1 MNKNKFYI
9 KTFGCQMNEYDS
21 NKIVELMETI
31 SFQRIDKID
40 EADCFIFNT
49 CHIRQKAT
57 QKVYSDIGKIKKIYK
72 NKKKPI
78 FILAGCVAQAESTL
92 VFEKSDY
99 VDIVVGPQAY
109 HKLPNLIKKYLQKK
123 MKFIDTNLN
132 VDEKFDVLKN
142 LVNKKSSISSFVTIQ
157 EGCDKFCKF
166 CVVPYTR
173 GPEFSRDH
181 SKVIDEI
188 IALVDKGTKEIILL
202 GQNVSSYNYNGTT
215 LAKLIK
221 KIAKINSIE
230 RIRFTTSHPNDFD
243 KELIALFGEEPKL
256 MPQLHLPVQS
266 GSDKILKLMNRNH
279 TKSDYLKLI
288 DDFRKYRH
296 DIQFSSDFIV
306 GYPGET
312 EKDHL
317 DTIDLINE
325 VNFTMSYSFIYSRRP
340 GTPASEYKTIP
351 KIVTE
356 KRLQQLQGLLF
367 KQQIDFNQSMINNE
381 NIVLFENKT
390 QNDEQFF
397 GRNQYMVPVFIKNK
411 SIKAGE
417 IKKIFIE
424 NANRNNLFG
433 KIA

>member
-1 MNKNKFYI
+1 MNLKKFYI

-21 NKIVELMETI
+21 NKISDLMSSI
-31 SFQRIDKID
+31 SYQKIDKID

-49 CHIRQKAT
+49 CHIREKAT

-72 NKKKPI
+72 DKKKPI
-78 FILAGCVAQAESTL
+78 FVLAGCVAQAESSM

-109 HKLPNLIKKYLQKK
+109 HKLPSLIKNFQKCNEK
-123 MKFIDTNLN
+123 SVDTELD
-132 VDEKFDVLKN
+132 VDEKFDVLKKLKN
-142 LVNKKSSISSFVTIQ
+142 THSKISSFVTIQ

-181 SKVIDEI
+181 NKIIDEI
-188 IALVDKGTKEIILL
+188 LSLTDHGTKEIILL
-202 GQNVSSYNYNGTT
+202 GQNVSAYKDNEIS

-221 KIAKINSIE
+221 KIAKINDVK

-243 KELIALFGEEPKL
+243 QELISLFGEEPKL

-266 GSDKILKLMNRNH
+266 GSDKILKSMNRNH
-279 TKSDYLKLI
+279 TRSDYLDLI
-288 DDFRKYRH
+288 EKFRKVKP

-306 GYPGET
+306 AFPGET
-312 EKDHL
+312 DEDFL
-317 DTIDLINE
+317 DTIDLIKE
-325 VNFTMSYSFIYSRRP
+325 VKFSLSYSFIYSQRP
-340 GTPASEYKTIP
+340 GTPATSLSKVND
-351 KIVTE
+351 KVSQ
-356 KRLQQLQGLLF
+356 KRLEQLQGLLF
-367 KQQIDFNQSMINNE
+367 KQQLEFNHSMINHE
-381 NIVLFENKT
+381 NVVLFENKT
-390 QNDEQFF
+390 QNEEQFF
-397 GRNQYMVPVFIKNK
+397 GRNQYMTPVFIKN
-411 SIKAGE
+411 STIKAGE

-433 KIA
+433 KLA

>member
-1 MNKNKFYI
+1 MNLKKFYI

-21 NKIVELMETI
+21 NKISDLMSSI
-31 SFQRIDKID
+31 SYQKIDKID

-49 CHIRQKAT
+49 CHIREKAT

-72 NKKKPI
+72 DKKKPI
-78 FILAGCVAQAESTL
+78 FVLAGCVAQAESSM

-109 HKLPNLIKKYLQKK
+109 HKLPSLIKNFQKCNEK
-123 MKFIDTNLN
+123 SVDTELD
-132 VDEKFDVLKN
+132 VDEKFDVLKKIKN
-142 LVNKKSSISSFVTIQ
+142 THSKISSFVTIQ

-181 SKVIDEI
+181 NKIIDEI
-188 IALVDKGTKEIILL
+188 LSLIDHGTKEIILL
-202 GQNVSSYNYNGTT
+202 GQNVSAYKDNEIS

-221 KIAKINSIE
+221 KIAKINDVK

-243 KELIALFGEEPKL
+243 QELISLFGEEPKL

-279 TKSDYLKLI
+279 TRLDYLDLI
-288 DDFRKYRH
+288 EKFRKVKP

-306 GYPGET
+306 AFPGET
-312 EKDHL
+312 DEDFL

-325 VNFTMSYSFIYSRRP
+325 VKFSLSYSFIYSQRP
-340 GTPASEYKTIP
+340 GTPATSLSKVND
-351 KIVTE
+351 KVSQ
-356 KRLQQLQGLLF
+356 KRLEQLQGLLF
-367 KQQIDFNQSMINNE
+367 KQQLEFNHSMINHE
-381 NIVLFENKT
+381 NVVLFENKT
-390 QNDEQFF
+390 QNEEQFF
-397 GRNQYMVPVFIKNK
+397 GRNQYMTPVFINN
-411 SIKAGE
+411 STIKAGE

-433 KIA
+433 KLA

>member
-188 IALVDKGTKEIILL
+188 IALVDKGTKEIILI

-221 KIAKINSIE
+221 KIAKINSVE

-317 DTIDLINE
+317 DTINLINE

>member
-1 MNKNKFYI
+1 MNLKKFYI

-21 NKIVELMETI
+21 NKISDLMSSI
-31 SFQRIDKID
+31 SYQKIDKID

-49 CHIRQKAT
+49 CHIREKAT

-72 NKKKPI
+72 DKKKPI
-78 FILAGCVAQAESTL
+78 FVLAGCVAQAESSM

-109 HKLPNLIKKYLQKK
+109 HKLPSLIKNFQKCNEK
-123 MKFIDTNLN
+123 SVDTELD
-132 VDEKFDVLKN
+132 VDEKFDVLKKIKN
-142 LVNKKSSISSFVTIQ
+142 THSKISSFVTIQ

-181 SKVIDEI
+181 NKIIDEI
-188 IALVDKGTKEIILL
+188 LSLTDHGTKEIILL
-202 GQNVSSYNYNGTT
+202 GQNVSAYKDNEIS

-221 KIAKINSIE
+221 KIAKINDVK

-243 KELIALFGEEPKL
+243 QELISLFGEEPKL

-279 TKSDYLKLI
+279 TRSDYLDLI
-288 DDFRKYRH
+288 EKFRKVKP

-306 GYPGET
+306 AFPGET
-312 EKDHL
+312 DEDFL

-325 VNFTMSYSFIYSRRP
+325 VKFSLSYSFIYSQRP
-340 GTPASEYKTIP
+340 GTPATSLSKVND
-351 KIVTE
+351 KVSQ
-356 KRLQQLQGLLF
+356 KRLEQLQGLLF
-367 KQQIDFNQSMINNE
+367 KQQLEFNHSMINHE
-381 NIVLFENKT
+381 NVVLFENKT
-390 QNDEQFF
+390 QNEEQFF
-397 GRNQYMVPVFIKNK
+397 GRNQYMTPVFIKN
-411 SIKAGE
+411 STIKAGE

-433 KIA
+433 KLA

>member
-1 MNKNKFYI
+1 MNLKKFYI

-21 NKIVELMETI
+21 NKISDLMSSI
-31 SFQRIDKID
+31 SYQKIDKID

-49 CHIRQKAT
+49 CHIREKAT

-72 NKKKPI
+72 DKKKPI
-78 FILAGCVAQAESTL
+78 FVLAGCVAQAESSM

-109 HKLPNLIKKYLQKK
+109 HKLPSLIKNFQKCNEK
-123 MKFIDTNLN
+123 SVDTELD
-132 VDEKFDVLKN
+132 VDEKFDVLKKIKN
-142 LVNKKSSISSFVTIQ
+142 THSKISSFVTIQ

-181 SKVIDEI
+181 NKIIDEI
-188 IALVDKGTKEIILL
+188 LSLIDHGTKEIILL
-202 GQNVSSYNYNGTT
+202 GQNVSAYKDNEIS

-221 KIAKINSIE
+221 KIAKINDVK

-243 KELIALFGEEPKL
+243 QELISLFGEEPKL

-279 TKSDYLKLI
+279 TRSDYLDLI
-288 DDFRKYRH
+288 EKFRKVKP

-306 GYPGET
+306 AFPGET
-312 EKDHL
+312 DEDFL

-325 VNFTMSYSFIYSRRP
+325 VKFSLSYSFIYSQRP
-340 GTPASEYKTIP
+340 GTPATSLSKVND
-351 KIVTE
+351 KVSQ
-356 KRLQQLQGLLF
+356 KRLEQLQGLLF
-367 KQQIDFNQSMINNE
+367 KQQLEFNHSMINHE
-381 NIVLFENKT
+381 NVVLFENKT
-390 QNDEQFF
+390 QNEEQFF
-397 GRNQYMVPVFIKNK
+397 GRNQYMTPVFINN
-411 SIKAGE
+411 STIKAGE

-433 KIA
+433 KLA

>member
-1 MNKNKFYI
+1 MNLKKFYI

-21 NKIVELMETI
+21 NKISDLMSSI
-31 SFQRIDKID
+31 SYQKIDKID

-49 CHIRQKAT
+49 CHIREKAT

-72 NKKKPI
+72 DKKKPI
-78 FILAGCVAQAESTL
+78 FVLAGCVAQAESSM

-109 HKLPNLIKKYLQKK
+109 HKLPSLIKNFQKCNEK
-123 MKFIDTNLN
+123 SVDTELD
-132 VDEKFDVLKN
+132 VDEKFDVLKKIKN
-142 LVNKKSSISSFVTIQ
+142 THSKISSFVTIQ

-181 SKVIDEI
+181 NKIIDEI
-188 IALVDKGTKEIILL
+188 LSLTDHGTKEIILL
-202 GQNVSSYNYNGTT
+202 GQNVSAYKDNEIS

-221 KIAKINSIE
+221 KIAKINDVK

-243 KELIALFGEEPKL
+243 QELISLFGEEPKL

-279 TKSDYLKLI
+279 TRSDYLDLI
-288 DDFRKYRH
+288 EKFRKVKP

-306 GYPGET
+306 AFPGET
-312 EKDHL
+312 DEDFL
-317 DTIDLINE
+317 DTIDLIKE
-325 VNFTMSYSFIYSRRP
+325 VKFSLSYSFIYSQRP
-340 GTPASEYKTIP
+340 GTPATSLSKVND
-351 KIVTE
+351 KISQ
-356 KRLQQLQGLLF
+356 KRLEELQGLLF
-367 KQQIDFNQSMINNE
+367 KQQVEFNHSMINHE
-381 NIVLFENKT
+381 NVVLFENKT
-390 QNDEQFF
+390 QNEEQFF
-397 GRNQYMVPVFIKNK
+397 GRNQYMTPVFIKN
-411 SIKAGE
+411 STIKAGE

-433 KIA
+433 KLA

>member
-221 KIAKINSIE
+221 KIAKINSVE

-317 DTIDLINE
+317 DTINLINE

>member
-317 DTIDLINE
+317 DTINLINE
-325 VNFTMSYSFIYSRRP
+325 VNFTMSYSFIYSQRP
-340 GTPASEYKTIP
+340 GTPATECKTIP

>member
-1 MNKNKFYI
+1 MNLKKFYI

-21 NKIVELMETI
+21 NKISDLMSSI
-31 SFQRIDKID
+31 SYQKIDKID

-49 CHIRQKAT
+49 CHIREKAT

-72 NKKKPI
+72 DKKKPI
-78 FILAGCVAQAESTL
+78 FVLAGCVAQAESSM

-109 HKLPNLIKKYLQKK
+109 HKLPSLIKNFQNCNEKSL
-123 MKFIDTNLN
+123 DTELD
-132 VDEKFDVLKN
+132 VDEKFDVLKKIKN
-142 LVNKKSSISSFVTIQ
+142 THSKISSFVTIQ

-181 SKVIDEI
+181 NKIIDEI
-188 IALVDKGTKEIILL
+188 LSLIDHGTKEIILL
-202 GQNVSSYNYNGTT
+202 GQNVSAYKDNEIS

-221 KIAKINSIE
+221 KIAKINDVK

-243 KELIALFGEEPKL
+243 QELISLFGEEPKL

-279 TKSDYLKLI
+279 TRSDYLDLI
-288 DDFRKYRH
+288 EKFRKVKP

-306 GYPGET
+306 AFPGET
-312 EKDHL
+312 DEDFL
-317 DTIDLINE
+317 DTIDLIKE
-325 VNFTMSYSFIYSRRP
+325 VKFSLSYSFIYSQRP
-340 GTPASEYKTIP
+340 GTPATSLSKVND
-351 KIVTE
+351 KVSQ
-356 KRLQQLQGLLF
+356 KRLEELQGLLF
-367 KQQIDFNQSMINNE
+367 KQQVEFNHSMINHE
-381 NIVLFENKT
+381 NVVLFENKT
-390 QNDEQFF
+390 QNEEQFF
-397 GRNQYMVPVFIKNK
+397 GRNQYMTPVFIKN
-411 SIKAGE
+411 STIKAGE

-433 KIA
+433 KLA

>member
-1 MNKNKFYI
+1 MNLKKFYI

-21 NKIVELMETI
+21 NKISDLMSSI
-31 SFQRIDKID
+31 SYQKIDKID

-49 CHIRQKAT
+49 CHIREKAT

-72 NKKKPI
+72 DKKKPI
-78 FILAGCVAQAESTL
+78 FVLAGCVAQAESSM

-109 HKLPNLIKKYLQKK
+109 HKLPSLIKNFQKCNEK
-123 MKFIDTNLN
+123 SVDTELD
-132 VDEKFDVLKN
+132 VDEKFDVLKKIKN
-142 LVNKKSSISSFVTIQ
+142 THSKISSFVTIQ

-181 SKVIDEI
+181 NKIIDEI
-188 IALVDKGTKEIILL
+188 LSLIDHGTKEIILL
-202 GQNVSSYNYNGTT
+202 GQNVSAYKDNEIS

-221 KIAKINSIE
+221 KIAKINDVK

-243 KELIALFGEEPKL
+243 QELISLFGEEPKL

-279 TKSDYLKLI
+279 TRSDYLDLI
-288 DDFRKYRH
+288 EKFRKVKP

-306 GYPGET
+306 AFPGET
-312 EKDHL
+312 DEDFL
-317 DTIDLINE
+317 DTIDLIKE
-325 VNFTMSYSFIYSRRP
+325 VKFSLSYSFIYSQRP
-340 GTPASEYKTIP
+340 GTPATSLSKVND
-351 KIVTE
+351 KVSQ
-356 KRLQQLQGLLF
+356 KRLEQLQGLLF
-367 KQQIDFNQSMINNE
+367 KQQLEFNHSMINHE
-381 NIVLFENKT
+381 NVVLFENKT
-390 QNDEQFF
+390 QNEEQFF
-397 GRNQYMVPVFIKNK
+397 GRNQYMTPVFINN
-411 SIKAGE
+411 STIKAGE

-433 KIA
+433 KLA